1 MGQSISLQLQRTL
14 SIAPALQRSLQLL
27 QMNALEF
34 EQEINQALSNNPLL
48 ELDEG
53 ANGAASDGTTA
64 DPAAADGTGQSTM
77 NAEASDGQDAA
88 YDAAADDATYGDD
101 PYDAPDS
108 FEHIASDSVS
118 DLGDDCGSSDDFGTF
133 EAADAA
139 AGVAADGAVD
149 AAMLDGDLPSAVT
162 AELTEAAGD
171 EFNEHLSDWSTTSK
185 AAPGEGLSALDMAP
199 SLGSLRDH
207 LLEQLAG
214 LRLSELDRQLCEVVI
229 DSLDPA
235 GYLRES
241 LEDLLEMIT
250 GLTGTRGKPPIEL
263 ADLQIALHRVQSFEP
278 AGVGARSMEECL
290 KLQLREIPEE
300 APGKAVAQAIVSS
313 HLQLLARN
321 DFRGIA
327 AATGADEAELS
338 AATRLIRSLD
348 PKPGLGFGRD
358 RVVFAVPEVIVK
370 KIKGTWVAAL
380 HPGAT
385 PRIRL
390 NAQYAGI
397 VARNEGGQCSG
408 LSAQLQEAKWLMRS
422 IEQRANTIEKTAAAI
437 VARQQAFF
445 EHGDIGLQPLKLA
458 DIAADV
464 GIHES
469 TVSRVVNSK
478 YLQCPGLIPMR
489 RFFTSHVETAAGDAC
504 SATAVKAMI
513 RQLVDSETPSEP
525 LSDHRLAKLLA
536 QRGIRIARRTVTK
549 YRDALGIEAAD
560 LRRQLN
566 HPGAEALAAAAEQGN
581 GKAKDANGKS
591 KDGTRRRVKVSRPP
605 TTRRPAAESSLHA

>member
-1 MGQSISLQLQRTL
+1 
-14 SIAPALQRSLQLL
+14 
-27 QMNALEF
+27 MN
-34 EQEINQALSNNPLL
+34 
-48 ELDEG
+48 
-53 ANGAASDGTTA
+53 
-64 DPAAADGTGQSTM
+64 
-77 NAEASDGQDAA
+77 
-88 YDAAADDATYGDD
+88 
-101 PYDAPDS
+101 
-108 FEHIASDSVS
+108 
-118 DLGDDCGSSDDFGTF
+118 
-133 EAADAA
+133 
-139 AGVAADGAVD
+139 
-149 AAMLDGDLPSAVT
+149 
-162 AELTEAAGD
+162 
-171 EFNEHLSDWSTTSK
+171 
-185 AAPGEGLSALDMAP
+185 
-199 SLGSLRDH
+199 
-207 LLEQLAG
+207 
-214 LRLSELDRQLCEVVI
+214 
-229 DSLDPA
+229 
-235 GYLRES
+235 
-241 LEDLLEMIT
+241 T
-250 GLTGTRGKPPIEL
+250 GLAGTRGKPPVEL
-263 ADLQIALHRVQSFEP
+263 ADLQIALHRVQSFDP

-290 KLQLREIPEE
+290 KLQLRGIADET
-300 APGKAVAQAIVSS
+300 PGKVVAQAIVES

-321 DFRGIA
+321 DFRGIV
-327 AATGADEAELS
+327 AATGADEADLS

-370 KIKGTWVAAL
+370 KVKGTWVAAL

-390 NAQYAGI
+390 NAQYASI

-408 LSAQLQEAKWLMRS
+408 LSSQLQEAKWLMRS

-478 YLQCPGLIPMR
+478 YLQCPAGLIPMR

-566 HPGAEALAAAAEQGN
+566 HPGVEAVAFADGQGN
-581 GKAKDANGKS
+581 GKAKDADDKA
-591 KDGTRRRVKVSRPP
+591 KDGTRRRVKGSRPP
-605 TTRRPAAESSLHA
+605 ATRRPPSEPTLHA